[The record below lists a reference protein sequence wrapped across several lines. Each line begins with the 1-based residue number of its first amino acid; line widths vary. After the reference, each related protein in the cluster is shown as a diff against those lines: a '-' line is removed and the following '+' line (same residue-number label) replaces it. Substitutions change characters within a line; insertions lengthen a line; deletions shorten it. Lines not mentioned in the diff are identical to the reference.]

1 MRRSLT
7 ISGLVMMDLMAA
19 ASSASAQSVTPTRL
33 PEIEIEAPYRRPD
46 KNIKRKPVAVHARGT
61 HRAVSRNPGPANTDA
76 ARPNAEGA
84 AAYAPAA
91 AASETTVRGAEEN
104 ARRLA
109 RGQGYADLNFF
120 IPD

>member
-19 ASSASAQSVTPTRL
+19 ASSSSAQRVTPTRL

-46 KNIKRKPVAVHARGT
+46 KNIKRKPVAVHARGS
-61 HRAVSRNPGPANTDA
+61 HRSVSPGPANTDA

-84 AAYAPAA
+84 AASAPAA
-91 AASETTVRGAEEN
+91 AASETTVSGVEVN
-104 ARRLA
+104 ARPLP
-109 RGQGYADLNFF
+109 QHL
-120 IPD
+120 